1 MKTSG
6 GKNFF
11 SAFVASLLFIV
22 TVPVVMGYKISP
34 GEGTSYVLF
43 LFYFLLNIGNILYSL
58 LAVGTSKKIEVIKTM
73 LTWAIVLIVLVG
85 SIGTAIVDRG
95 RIAPGQNYKTHDIIL
110 QLEAAVRYL
119 GDGRNPYKE
128 TYFGTP
134 METWTYGE
142 GDKDVVNPAL
152 YHFVMPPWYLL
163 SAYPFYF
170 VSMRTFGYFDGRM
183 PLLAATIGLLVVLYV
198 WLKNKDIARLGIIA
212 IGFNPAS
219 FGYLIE
225 GRSDMLVLWWFVL
238 SVLLISK
245 KHYFWSAVMVAL
257 AALTKQTAWFVVPI
271 ILGYLI
277 LVQKVSWRQ
286 FVWYLIVG
294 GVVGAIFVTPFL
306 MWDAKAFLDS
316 VIFYLSGNS
325 PNSYPISGYGLG
337 MLLIGFGV
345 ISNTH
350 AFYPFMMWQ
359 LTLGM
364 LGLVAGIA
372 ALKKYQSIGFIFI
385 IHAVTL
391 FLFWYTSRYFNNS
404 HVAYIATLLIFGVLK
419 LWDDEKMF
427 SV

>member
-6 GKNFF
+6 GKNLF

-22 TVPVVMGYKISP
+22 TVPVVMGYRISS
-34 GEGTSYVLF
+34 GEGTSYILF

-58 LAVGTSKKIEVIKTM
+58 LAVGDTKKIEITKTL

-142 GDKDVVNPAL
+142 GNKDVVNPAL

-170 VSMRTFGYFDGRM
+170 VSMRTVGYFDGRM
-183 PLLAATIGLLVVLYV
+183 PLLAATIGLLIVLYV
-198 WLKNKDIARLGIIA
+198 WLKNKDIARLAILV

-225 GRSDMLVLWWFVL
+225 GRSDMLVLWWFVF
-238 SVLLISK
+238 SVFLISK
-245 KHYFWSAVMVAL
+245 KQYFWSAVMVAL
-257 AALTKQTAWFVVPI
+257 AALTKQTAWFAVPI
-271 ILGYLI
+271 VLGYLT
-277 LVQKVSWRQ
+277 LVQKVSWKQ
-286 FVWYLIVG
+286 FFWYIIVG
-294 GVVGAIFVTPFL
+294 GVVGAIVVTPFL
-306 MWDAKAFLDS
+306 LWDAKAFLDS

-337 MLLIGFGV
+337 MLLIGFRV
-345 ISNTH
+345 ISDTH
-350 AFYPFMMWQ
+350 AFYPFMWWQ
-359 LTLGM
+359 LSLGM
-364 LGLVAGIA
+364 IGLVAGIA
-372 ALKKYQSIGFIFI
+372 VLKKYQSIGFIFI

-391 FLFWYTSRYFNNS
+391 FIFWYTSRYFNNS
-404 HVAYIATLLIFGVLK
+404 HVAYIATLLILGVLK
-419 LWDDEKMF
+419 LWDDEKTL

>member
-6 GKNFF
+6 GKNLF

-22 TVPVVMGYKISP
+22 TVPVVMGYRISP
-34 GEGTSYVLF
+34 GDGTSYVLF

-58 LAVGTSKKIEVIKTM
+58 LAVGMSKKIEVIKTM

-119 GDGRNPYKE
+119 GDGKNPYKE

-142 GDKDVVNPAL
+142 GDKDVINPAL

-170 VSMRTFGYFDGRM
+170 VSMRTVGYFDGRM

-225 GRSDMLVLWWFVL
+225 GRSDMLVLWWFVFA
-238 SVLLISK
+238 VFLISK
-245 KHYFWSAVMVAL
+245 KQYFWSAVMIAL
-257 AALTKQTAWFVVPI
+257 AALTKQTAWFAVPI
-271 ILGYLI
+271 VLGYLM
-277 LVQKVSWRQ
+277 LVLKVSWKQ
-286 FVWYLIVG
+286 FFWYIIAG

-306 MWDAKAFLDS
+306 LWDAKAFLDS

-345 ISNTH
+345 IANTH
-350 AFYPFMMWQ
+350 VFYPFMMWQ

-364 LGLVAGIA
+364 IGLVAGVA

-404 HVAYIATLLIFGVLK
+404 HVAYIATLLILGVLK
-419 LWDDEKMF
+419 LWDDEKTF